1 MSHCCCR
8 KEYLTSYF
16 IGTHM
21 HARLPQ
27 TPSRLFVVA
36 GLMCV
41 WFFSLPSAIG
51 QLRPSTLPSSIALKI
66 SVDSPSPQ
74 WRVRVSY
81 HEDTIASTAL
91 SRDTTILLRGAP
103 SYYINIY
110 RNDTNLWANYY
121 INPVAVNCTSA
132 LITCTDRGISISD
145 PRIHA
150 YSRAVQSITDT
161 IPHVL
166 RQARDTPIDVAIS
179 NLKEVLDVRHS
190 PAPSFSM
197 SGTVPTSIDQ
207 SAYTAVRQFL
217 STLQMRLNNPAAR
230 YASGALLRDQHLSA
244 EAYVIARTMAVGIAQ
259 SITRDSRDSGRWERT
274 RSLLADYCPC
284 EVAYS
289 FISRS
294 FWDPCVDFRTCYQEL
309 ARSIDSLAS
318 RNVGYYCRETQRE
331 LSEVCSTLN
340 GRVIHDFTAM
350 DRYGAL
356 QRRAFSPDS
365 TYVLHFWGTWCQP
378 CIQEYDV
385 TMRVSDSLSAQGMHV
400 IHVAYEPPSRTER
413 WRAFVGNAAAEH
425 LLVHSNTD
433 PATSILRA
441 LHLTSYPSFVVIGK
455 GNREVL
461 PRPLSAASLSG
472 LRLNPASR

>member
-1 MSHCCCR
+1 MQ
-8 KEYLTSYF
+8 ETTINTTAAVF
-16 IGTHM
+16 IILLLSVNILKAQVFKDLDEH
-21 HARLPQ
+21 
-27 TPSRLFVVA
+27 
-36 GLMCV
+36 
-41 WFFSLPSAIG
+41 
-51 QLRPSTLPSSIALKI
+51 IALVLKLGNDAT
-66 SVDSPSPQ
+66 SSN
-74 WRVRVSY
+74 WRVRVTNR
-81 HEDTIASTAL
+81 EDTIASSAL
-91 SRDTTILLRGAP
+91 VRDTMISLHGAP
-103 SYYINIY
+103 SYFINVY

-121 INPVAVNCTSA
+121 INPSVVTCTSVV
-132 LITCTDRGISISD
+132 ITCTDSGISISD
-145 PRIHA
+145 GRIQQ
-150 YSRAVQSITDT
+150 YSRAVQSIVDT
-161 IPHVL
+161 IPQL
-166 RQARDTPIDVAIS
+166 LFTTRNKPIEAALARLEQA
-179 NLKEVLDVRHS
+179 LDQRHAS
-190 PAPSFSM
+190 ATYFSTTGAV
-197 SGTVPTSIDQ
+197 STSIDQ

-217 STLQMRLNNPAAR
+217 STLQMRLNNPAVR
-230 YASGALLRDQHLSA
+230 NNSSALLRDQHLSA

-289 FISRS
+289 FITRS
-294 FWDPCVDFRTCYQEL
+294 TWDPGVDFRTCDQEL
-309 ARSIDSLAS
+309 PRTIDSLAS

-385 TMRVSDSLSAQGMHV
+385 TMRVSDSLSAQGIHV

-425 LLVHSNTD
+425 LLVYSNTD

-441 LHLTSYPSFVVIGK
+441 LHITSYPSFVVIGK